1 MNKLKRL
8 LHSKITSI
16 LRDQAWFIMK
26 YPTLIMAKLSTF
38 VFVYNFCHCQRC
50 QILNFVKVTKT
61 GIFEKH
67 LTVKIVKISGNAV
80 QSTGQ
85 TTHKFTMQDQNSFRK
100 IKKNWKNNST
110 ALSNVSLIIS
120 AMSKVLNIKCICN
133 DCLLVSSSNVNT
145 RIVSLLNIHFRTCSK
160 QLIPIEGQGMYIINF
175 LSRASLLRSLNSKDV
190 GELWWGNINE
200 TDILILTSVRGLFFR
215 YEKNTFH
222 SQDLFSKFE
231 FRKFLSICQLC
242 HDKNRNLFSYCS
254 FIF

>member
-1 MNKLKRL
+1 MVWLYWPLVLRHCLNKLKRL

-85 TTHKFTMQDQNSFRK
+85 TTHKFTMQDQNNFRK
-100 IKKNWKNNST
+100 IKKTEKIIVRPCQTLVWLYPPCQKFWI
-110 ALSNVSLIIS
+110 LNVYVMIACWFLQ
-120 AMSKVLNIKCICN
+120 AMSIL
-133 DCLLVSSSNVNT
+133 
-145 RIVSLLNIHFRTCSK
+145 
-160 QLIPIEGQGMYIINF
+160 E
-175 LSRASLLRSLNSKDV
+175 LS
-190 GELWWGNINE
+190 
-200 TDILILTSVRGLFFR
+200 
-215 YEKNTFH
+215 H
-222 SQDLFSKFE
+222 
-231 FRKFLSICQLC
+231 C
-242 HDKNRNLFSYCS
+242 
-254 FIF
+254 